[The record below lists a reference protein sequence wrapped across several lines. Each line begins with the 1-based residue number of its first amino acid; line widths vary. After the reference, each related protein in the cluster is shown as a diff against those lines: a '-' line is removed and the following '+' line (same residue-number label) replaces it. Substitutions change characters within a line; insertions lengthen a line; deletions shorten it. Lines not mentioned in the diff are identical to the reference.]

1 MKKIKH
7 FITSLLSA
15 VSILAALLMVGV
27 GYSDRLDPTD
37 YPVLACAGM
46 LFPAFVVLN
55 IGILVFW
62 LLVSWRRAMIPIVGL
77 VLCYTPIRTFFP
89 LHFNND
95 EVPDSALKVMS
106 YNVCGYSGLKRVDHP
121 VDSIVEYLRHEMP
134 DIVCLQEDYRHNPDP
149 FEQLKGV
156 FPYNDTVHV
165 NHNRSGEMNAVGI
178 HSRFPIVRK
187 EYIAYESK
195 SNGSAAFFLL
205 VDGDTVLVVNNHL
218 ESTHLSK
225 DERQRYKE
233 VLMGEMESELAKEEM
248 HMIAGKLGVNM
259 AIRAPQAEAVHR
271 YIEEH
276 SQYPII
282 VCGDFNDTPISYA
295 RQTIAQGM
303 TDCFVSTGCGLG
315 LSYNQKGFNLR
326 IDHMMCSRHFKPYG
340 CDIDNKMDAS
350 DHYPMICRL
359 KMDDN
364 H

>member
-1 MKKIKH
+1 MLKHIKK
-7 FITSLLSA
+7 T
-15 VSILAALLMVGV
+15 ILAMLTGASAFTALLMVAV
-27 GYSDRLDPTD
+27 GYSDRLSPEA
-37 YPVLACAGM
+37 YPLLACAG
-46 LFPAFVVLN
+46 LIFPFLILANLLSLVVLV
-55 IGILVFW
+55 IIKWKLAW
-62 LLVSWRRAMIPIVGL
+62 IPLLGFALAYV
-77 VLCYTPIRTFFP
+77 PIRTYLPINFSKQIP
-89 LHFNND
+89 EDCLT
-95 EVPDSALKVMS
+95 VVS
-106 YNVCGYSGLKRVDHP
+106 YNVCGYGGNYKYDHAADT
-121 VDSIVEYLRHEMP
+121 VAGYLRQVNA
-134 DIVCLQEDYRHNPDP
+134 DIVCLQEDMGGKGGNG
-149 FEQLKGV
+149 FEIMKKLY
-156 FPYNDTVHV
+156 PYNDTVHV
-165 NHNRSGEMNAVGI
+165 SGANPLVNAVGI
-178 HSRFPIVRK
+178 HTRFPIVGK
-187 EYIAYESK
+187 ERIEYK
-195 SNGSAAFFLL
+195 SVANGSVAYYLQIE
-205 VDGDTVLVVNNHL
+205 DDTIIVINNHL

-271 YIEEH
+271 FIESH